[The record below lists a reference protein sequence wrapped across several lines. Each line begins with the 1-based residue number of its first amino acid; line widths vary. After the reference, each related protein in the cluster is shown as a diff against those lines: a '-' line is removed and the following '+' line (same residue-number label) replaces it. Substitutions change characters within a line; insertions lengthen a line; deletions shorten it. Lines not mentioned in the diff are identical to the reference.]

1 MSDTDMHIE
10 DEFPEDTQQ
19 FVFSPRTYLKDNA
32 EELMLL
38 ENKNVSEE
46 VEQIDDSLRP
56 SLMH

>member
-1 MSDTDMHIE
+1 MHIE